1 MKTVGNAFCLYADC
15 LMMLL
20 LKCFFLHLLIVD
32 FNKSNIKEHRC
43 LNPPVERKKK
53 KDFANYMQVM

>member
-1 MKTVGNAFCLYADC
+1 MKTVGSAFCLYADC

-43 LNPPVERKKK
+43 LNPPIERKKK
-53 KDFANYMQVM
+53 

>member
-20 LKCFFLHLLIVD
+20 LKSFFLHLLIVD
-32 FNKSNIKEHRC
+32 FNKSNIKAHRC
-43 LNPPVERKKK
+43 LNPPVERKKNN
-53 KDFANYMQVM
+53 DFANYMQVM